1 MNITVCVK
9 QVVDTEA
16 EKRLDPTTWCL
27 DRSVNSILNPYD
39 EYAVEEAL
47 RHQGGRRRRSGRP
60 LHGAGRQPPTPS
72 ARRWRWAPTAACWS
86 ATRRLPA
93 RTRIGTAPVLAAALK
108 KVDFDLVLFG
118 SRSTDGE
125 TGCVPAAVAEL
136 LGLPAALLPVQGRGE
151 RQQRPRCTARP
162 SIGYNVA
169 YDCPCRPSLSVIKG
183 INEPRYPS
191 MKGIMG
197 ARKKPVD
204 VRDIGALGL
213 DASRLGLAGA
223 GTRVTSATLPGPRK
237 AGVVVEDDGSVAQ
250 KLAEFLATEKLV

>member
-47 RHQGGRRRRSGRP
+47 RIREAEGGEVVVLCMGPDEATDAVRKA
-60 LHGAGRQPPTPS
+60 LAMGAD
-72 ARRWRWAPTAACWS
+72 AA
-86 ATRRLPA
+86 TLVTDPA
-93 RTRIGTAPVLAAALK
+93 LAGSDALGTATVLAAALK
-108 KVDFDLVLFG
+108 GMPCDLVLFG
-118 SRSTDGE
+118 CRSTDGE
-125 TGCVPAAVAEL
+125 TGTVPAAVAEL
-136 LGLPAALLPVQGRGE
+136 LDLPLLSNLSKVEVNGGALRVHRETEQG
-151 RQQRPRCTARP
+151 
-162 SIGYNVA
+162 YVA
-169 YDCPCRPSLSVIKG
+169 YDCPTPAVLSVVKG

-204 VRDIGALGL
+204 VCDAAALGL

-223 GTRVTSATLPGPRK
+223 STRVLSAALPEARK
-237 AGVVVEDDGSVAQ
+237 AGVVVEGDGSGAQ